1 VPDTFRAE
9 RAVTSSGHPWVVVN
23 DRFELHVE
31 ATAFVSSLRARGL
44 SVNTERAYAGRT
56 ALYLTHCSRVGARWG
71 TPGFLVLRGFQD
83 WLISE
88 PLRSKGRG
96 RASKARFR
104 SRATA
109 NAVMTA
115 VAEFLRF
122 CVVQGWAPAHT
133 HALLATPRQ
142 LRYLPAGFDTGEH
155 GQRTVVVSATF
166 RFTTADPAPQT
177 LTDAQL
183 ARLFELVERARDRF
197 LIALLACTGLRI
209 GEALGLRRED
219 MHLLASSRALGCEID
234 GPHVHVRRRINA
246 NRALAKSHRPRAVP
260 VPPDLVGFYVD
271 YQHERDQTLAAA
283 RGRGAPVLAGPQL
296 GADLVLVNL
305 FRPPLGRPMSYPA
318 VKDMFNRLTVR
329 AGFAVR
335 PHMFRHTAA
344 TGWLR
349 GGTDPDVVQTLLG
362 HASPTSMQ
370 PYLHADDAALRAAV
384 ESVAAGRTRAGTR

>member
-1 VPDTFRAE
+1 MPDCFRAE
-9 RAVTSSGHPWVVVN
+9 RAVTSRADAWVVID

-31 ATAFVSSLRARGL
+31 ATAFVASLRARGL
-44 SVNTERAYAGRT
+44 SVNTERVYAGRA
-56 ALYLTHCSRVGARWG
+56 ALYLTHCSRVRAWWAE
-71 TPGFLVLRGFQD
+71 PGFLVLRGFQD

-88 PLRSKGRG
+88 PLPSKGRG

-104 SRATA
+104 SRASA

-122 CVVQGWAPAHT
+122 CVVQGWAPART
-133 HALLATPRQ
+133 SALLASPRQ
-142 LRYLPAGFDTGEH
+142 LRFLPAGFDTGED
-155 GQRTVVVSATF
+155 GQRAVVASATF
-166 RFTTADPAPQT
+166 RFTTVDPAPQT

-183 ARLFELVERARDRF
+183 ARLFELVDRARDRF

-271 YQHERDQTLAAA
+271 YQHEREHTLAAA
-283 RGRGAPVLAGPQL
+283 RRRGAPVQAGAQL

-318 VKDMFNRLTVR
+318 VKDMFNRLAVR

-349 GGTDPDVVQTLLG
+349 GGTDPDVVQALLG
-362 HASPTSMQ
+362 HASPASMQ
-370 PYLHADDAALRAAV
+370 PYLHADEAALRAAV
-384 ESVAAGRTRAGTR
+384 ESVATHRLGARAR